1 MTWQGK
7 SVLAVIP
14 ARGGSKSIPRKNLV
28 KLDGI
33 SLVGRAIKI
42 ALSIPW
48 IDHIILSTDDEEIAA
63 EGRLNGIK
71 VPFMRPTELAGDK
84 SNSIE
89 MWRQVWLTSEDY
101 FGVRFDYSLLL
112 EPTSPLRNSA
122 DVERTMCALTENNHE
137 AAATFS
143 RTPAHYTPHKTL
155 TIDQVGI
162 VGFYLPEGA
171 RHSLRQSIPPYYH
184 RNGIC
189 YAVRR
194 DTLVERGTIIESNCA
209 AVLIDRHVVNIDEMI
224 DLKLAEFLLTEQKR
238 VDLS

>member
-89 MWRQVWLTSEDY
+89 MWRQVWLASEGY

-155 TIDQVGI
+155 TIDQRGV

-171 RHSLRQSIPPYYH
+171 SHSLRQSIPPYYH

-224 DLKLAEFLLTEQKR
+224 DLKLAELLLMEQKR
-238 VDLS
+238 VDLP